1 MVTIATCSGIDEAN
15 LLRMFLESNG
25 ISALVLG
32 EFSDFSWPIRI
43 QVSEQDE
50 ATAREIVEQYRK
62 KD

>member
-1 MVTIATCSGIDEAN
+1 MVTVATCGSIDEAN

-25 ISALVLG
+25 VSVLVLD

-50 ATAREIVEQYRK
+50 ATAREIIEEYRK
-62 KD
+62 RD